1 MVREVGSEVQ
11 RRNGLR
17 LSRKA
22 FPYEPGSVGVGEEG
36 CKGTV

>member
-22 FPYEPGSVGVGEEG
+22 FPYGPGSVGDGEEG
-36 CKGTV
+36 CNGTV